1 MSDDRPQYSGAE
13 SVPPSIK
20 AAAAWSWRL
29 LLIGAAVAAVLWVG
43 SRLQTILV
51 PVAIALLL
59 SVLLRPVRDGL
70 ERWLRFP
77 RGLATAVSVV
87 GLIALVAALVSLA
100 GRQIV
105 AGFTD
110 LADQAIAGFN
120 EVREWLAEGPLRID
134 NEQLNAYWDQISGS
148 FTDGGA
154 GGILSGALGAA
165 TTVGHV
171 FVGAL
176 IALFC
181 LIFFL
186 VDGRGIWT
194 WLVNLLPVAA
204 RERMHQA
211 GRRGVVTLSAYVRT
225 QILVALVDAAGIG
238 IGAAFFVPTLALP
251 LGVLVFV
258 GSFVPIVGAIVTG
271 AIACVV
277 VLVAQ
282 GWVAALIMLAIVL
295 LVQQI
300 EGHVL
305 QPFLMGHAVSLHPVA
320 VVLVVAAGSL
330 AAGIIGALFAVPL
343 AAVLNTVI
351 LYLHGTD
358 KFPALGTDDHVPL
371 LRRRP
376 TLPVINLSSRAAGL
390 RRARGEAVT
399 VDDAVGDAFGD
410 VTDEPPASPDPLD
423 GREGR

>member
-1 MSDDRPQYSGAE
+1 MTDERQPYSGAE
-13 SVPPSIK
+13 SVPPSVK

-29 LLIGAAVAAVLWVG
+29 LLIGAAVAALLWVVG
-43 SRLQTILV
+43 QLKTIVV
-51 PVAIALLL
+51 PVAVALLL

-77 RGLATAVSVV
+77 RGLATATSVV
-87 GLIALVAALVSLA
+87 GLVAVVVALVSLA

-105 AGFTD
+105 TGFAD
-110 LADQAIAGFN
+110 LADQAVAGFN
-120 EVREWLAEGPLRID
+120 EVREWLSSGPLHVD
-134 NEQLNAYWDQISGS
+134 NEQLNSYWDQIAGS
-148 FTDGGA
+148 LTDDGA

-171 FVGAL
+171 LVGAL

-186 VDGRGIWT
+186 VDGRAIWT
-194 WLVNLLPVAA
+194 WLVNLLPVTA

-238 IGAAFFVPTLALP
+238 IGAAFFVPGLALP
-251 LGVLVFV
+251 LGILVFI

-277 VLVAQ
+277 VLVSQ

-320 VVLVVAAGSL
+320 VVLVVAVGSL

-376 TLPVINLSSRAAGL
+376 ALPAINLSSRTAGL
-390 RRARGEAVT
+390 RRARGEAVA
-399 VDDAVGDAFGD
+399 VDDAVGDAFGE
-410 VTDEPPASPDPLD
+410 TPELPTPRTPDD
-423 GREGR
+423 GGAR